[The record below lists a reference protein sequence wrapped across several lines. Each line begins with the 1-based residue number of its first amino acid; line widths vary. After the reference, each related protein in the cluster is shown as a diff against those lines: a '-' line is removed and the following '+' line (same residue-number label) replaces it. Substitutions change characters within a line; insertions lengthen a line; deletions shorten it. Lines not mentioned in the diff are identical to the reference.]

1 MTDVP
6 YDPSQPLPNGRHEAF
21 AVSYAGH
28 LNAAQAAREA
38 GYSERTAR
46 QQGHRLLTDADIA
59 ARVKVLR
66 DAKFKELHM
75 GTDEL
80 LALVAGQAR
89 GVMGKLIHV
98 TPDGDPYVDLSKA
111 DELDLAH
118 VTEVMIE
125 DFTDG
130 REIDEE
136 GNVIKRD
143 VRRVKVK
150 IASPDSARSTLMK
163 HHGLLREK
171 LELTVDE
178 SFAAVMEAQQRKAD
192 AMKGAVDE

>member
-1 MTDVP
+1 M
-6 YDPSQPLPNGRHEAF
+6 Q
-21 AVSYAGH
+21 
-28 LNAAQAAREA
+28 
-38 GYSERTAR
+38 
-46 QQGHRLLTDADIA
+46 
-59 ARVKVLR
+59 
-66 DAKFKELHM
+66 
-75 GTDEL
+75 TDEL

-192 AMKGAVDE
+192 AMKGAADE

>member
-1 MTDVP
+1 MNR
-6 YDPSQPLPNGRHEAF
+6 QHEEF
-21 AVSYAGH
+21 AVAYAGH
-28 LNAAQAAREA
+28 LNATRAAKEA
-38 GYSERTAR
+38 GYSEKTAYSS
-46 QQGHRLLTDADIA
+46 GGRLLKRVEVV
-59 ARVKVLR
+59 ARVKALR
-66 DAKFKELHM
+66 DAKFRSLHM
-75 GTDEL
+75 QTDEL

-192 AMKGAVDE
+192 AMKGAADE